1 MVKGYLTILTAF
13 LTVTAIL
20 LLTGSFTWFLA
31 SVFGFVGL
39 GLIFGG
45 MICIL
50 PTLAHNEHEAA
61 IHEPAATAK
70 PAPSLEPEQ
79 APAFGVWKSA

>member
-31 SVFGFVGL
+31 TVFGFTAL
-39 GLIFGG
+39 GLTFGG

-50 PTLAHNEHEAA
+50 PTMAHDEHETA
-61 IHEPAATAK
+61 IHESAAA
-70 PAPSLEPEQ
+70 PQLAPSVEPEH